1 METHSSILDSCLE
14 NPYGQRSLGCYSPLG
29 RKESDMTERL
39 GTAQHIHVCV
49 HTIHTHT
56 QICAPERIV
65 STEICPFFKL

>member
-39 GTAQHIHVCV
+39 GTVQHIHVV
-49 HTIHTHT
+49 YTQYKHTHKSVHLNT
-56 QICAPERIV
+56 
-65 STEICPFFKL
+65 S